1 MIYKTENTH
10 HRQRAIIRFKNL
22 IEKKAI
28 IELVE
33 KKPKRTI
40 QQNRYLHLIL
50 GWFAFETG
58 YTPEEVKQYIFKQIV
73 NPEIFYD
80 GEIGEIV
87 AVQRWRSTA
96 DLDTKELTTA
106 IDKFRDYSSAEA
118 GIYLPEPKDLA
129 ILQDIEIELKNNKI
143 I

>member
-1 MIYKTENTH
+1 MIYKTKNTH
-10 HRQRAIIRFKNL
+10 HRKRAIIRFEKL
-22 IEKKAI
+22 IEKEAI
-28 IELVE
+28 IELTE

-40 QQNRYLHLIL
+40 QQNRYLHLCL
-50 GWFAFETG
+50 CWFAFETG

-73 NPEIFYD
+73 NPEIFYEGEV
-80 GEIGEIV
+80 GEIIT
-87 AVQRWRSTA
+87 VQRWRSTA

-118 GIYLPEPKDLA
+118 GIYLPEPRDLTA
-129 ILQDIEIELKNNKI
+129 LQDMEIELKNNKI